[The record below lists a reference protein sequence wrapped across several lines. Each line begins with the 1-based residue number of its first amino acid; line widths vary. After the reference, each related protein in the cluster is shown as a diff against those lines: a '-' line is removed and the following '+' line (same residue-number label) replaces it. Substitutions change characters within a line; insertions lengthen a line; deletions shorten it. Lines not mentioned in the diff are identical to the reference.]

1 MYAVYVRVGLVA
13 LACATTFWLG
23 DRLAS
28 GRYEKRLADISQ
40 AIAKSQDA
48 AVERHN
54 LELASERKR
63 ANEALASRSQRR
75 QVAQGVIHEVA
86 SDADLSCEWRD
97 AHRMRLE
104 SIYAAYGYASDGSSP
119 GVPGALRQPTPSR
132 FGSGGL
138 GSGGGALGSGL
149 QSPAR

>member
-75 QVAQGVIHEVA
+75 QVAVY
-86 SDADLSCEWRD
+86 S
-97 AHRMRLE
+97 
-104 SIYAAYGYASDGSSP
+104 
-119 GVPGALRQPTPSR
+119 T
-132 FGSGGL
+132 
-138 GSGGGALGSGL
+138 
-149 QSPAR
+149 

>member
-86 SDADLSCEWRD
+86 RDTDRSCEWREP
-97 AHRMRLE
+97 HRVRVE
-104 SIYAAYGYASDGSSP
+104 SIYRTYGYYPDGSAAGVSDSVPDATIYGASP
-119 GVPGALRQPTPSR
+119 GAVGGSSVHLGRGLR
-132 FGSGGL
+132 
-138 GSGGGALGSGL
+138 
-149 QSPAR
+149 SPAQ

>member
-86 SDADLSCEWRD
+86 RDTDRSCEWREP
-97 AHRMRLE
+97 HRVRVE
-104 SIYAAYGYASDGSSP
+104 SIYHAYGYYPDGSTA
-119 GVPGALRQPTPSR
+119 GVSDSLPAPSVNSTAPGAVG
-132 FGSGGL
+132 GSGINVGRGL
-138 GSGGGALGSGL
+138 RG
-149 QSPAR
+149 PAQ

>member
-1 MYAVYVRVGLVA
+1 MYAVYVRVGLIA

-75 QVAQGVIHEVA
+75 QVAQGVIHEVTQ
-86 SDADLSCEWRD
+86 DTDRSCEWREP
-97 AHRMRLE
+97 HRVRVE
-104 SIYAAYGYASDGSSP
+104 SIYRTYGYHPDGSTTGVSNPLPASP
-119 GVPGALRQPTPSR
+119 FDGTAKGAV
-132 FGSGGL
+132 
-138 GSGGGALGSGL
+138 GGGGVRLG
-149 QSPAR
+149 R

>member
-63 ANEALASRSQRR
+63 ANEALATRSQRR
-75 QVAQGVIHEVA
+75 QVAQGVTHEVA
-86 SDADLSCEWRD
+86 RDTDRSCEWREP
-97 AHRMRLE
+97 HRVRVE
-104 SIYAAYGYASDGSSP
+104 SIYRTYGYHPDGSTAGVSDSVPDATIYGASP
-119 GVPGALRQPTPSR
+119 GAVGGSSVHLGRGLR
-132 FGSGGL
+132 
-138 GSGGGALGSGL
+138 
-149 QSPAR
+149 SPAQ